1 MVIVLCRTVTMI
13 GQTMVIDENIR
24 NDAFGMAHET
34 IAVRKILDEVVAK
47 AERSLLE
54 GDVWGTL
61 HQRSLELVAADH
73 LVQHQ
78 QMPRIDNV
86 LVVPGRKSS
95 PIGAP
100 GLDAGQ
106 LIVRWRC

>member
-34 IAVRKILDEVVAK
+34 IAVRKILDEVVAN

-54 GDVWGTL
+54 GAPCISAPSNW
-61 HQRSLELVAADH
+61 
-73 LVQHQ
+73 
-78 QMPRIDNV
+78 
-86 LVVPGRKSS
+86 S
-95 PIGAP
+95 P
-100 GLDAGQ
+100 
-106 LIVRWRC
+106 LIIWCSTSRCHGSTMFS